1 MRKSV
6 VYKAVRSLTITLFI
20 SFAFF
25 YIYMYKTQSDLI
37 SKLQNEQ
44 LSFTNEMLEKSQKQ
58 SIEREKYFFN
68 IILNRE
74 AKSIAVS
81 LENIDYDNAQT
92 ILTSLLQLDI
102 IQGVTLSDENE
113 EEIYISLYKEGNTIN
128 TSEESLPISFNIYT
142 VQKQVLYA
150 SDNSAVGKVIMY
162 LDFSSVL
169 NKIKEGRRVAEYR
182 VAKYIGDIKAQAS
195 SKIQIQGFT
204 LFILLVVVAF
214 LLNRVLFQTVKR
226 PLETFQNGMLSF
238 FAYLNKEQND
248 TEIIKID
255 SKDEF
260 GEMAK
265 VVNKNIE
272 EIQKSM
278 NKDNH
283 FIREISTF
291 AEDLEIGHFKTQLTS
306 QPSTQNL
313 RELKGIFNSIATN
326 LDNSFTKISNSLLSL
341 SEGKFDHHVD
351 IPQKG
356 SFEEVSISFD
366 ILNMSLSSILAGIDK
381 TVSNALSGRFDNPL
395 HTDSYNGSFKSM
407 AEGLNSVLSAFS
419 TSLKDIK
426 DVMEDLS
433 HGDLTG
439 NVSRDYNGD
448 YKLLK
453 ESINSTLEKLNDT
466 ISSTQNTSNTI
477 SSSLI
482 NVSNTAKDMSN
493 LSLTQADLTSSIGN
507 SIEQINATM
516 QDNTKHAKTTAS
528 SLQETSLL
536 VQDAQQ
542 AVDSNIKIMNN
553 VVENI
558 TLIDEVAY
566 QTNLLALNA
575 SIEAARAGEAG
586 KGFAVVAVEVRKL
599 AERSQGVAANI
610 DKIVNQSLEQSMMVG
625 DIMQQITPKMED
637 SSKLMTS
644 IVQRSVEQDKSI
656 IDIHKTMIELKS
668 IAGNNKD
675 FSQSLAVSSTQMNSG
690 AIELNNKIKFFKVL
704 SSKKSKKVF

>member
-1 MRKSV
+1 
-6 VYKAVRSLTITLFI
+6 
-20 SFAFF
+20 
-25 YIYMYKTQSDLI
+25 MYKTQSDLI